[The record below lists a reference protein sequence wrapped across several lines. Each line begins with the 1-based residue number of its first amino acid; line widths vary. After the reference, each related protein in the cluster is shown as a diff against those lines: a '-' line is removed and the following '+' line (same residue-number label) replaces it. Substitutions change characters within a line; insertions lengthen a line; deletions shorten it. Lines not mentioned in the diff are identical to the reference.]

1 MPTLNDLRDEID
13 KIDGALFGLFT
24 YRMHLS
30 AEIARVKAMLG
41 QPIFDQEREAFLM
54 EAAAARV
61 PPELAE
67 EARLLQACLGQLSRA
82 YQRRETGL
90 PGHCEPAN

>member
-1 MPTLNDLRDEID
+1 MPTLNDLRNEID
-13 KIDGALFGLFT
+13 KIDAALFGLFAC
-24 YRMHLS
+24 RMHLS
-30 AEIARVKAMLG
+30 AEIARVNAMLG
-41 QPIFDQEREAFLM
+41 QPIFDRERESFLV

-90 PGHCEPAN
+90 FDRYEPTH